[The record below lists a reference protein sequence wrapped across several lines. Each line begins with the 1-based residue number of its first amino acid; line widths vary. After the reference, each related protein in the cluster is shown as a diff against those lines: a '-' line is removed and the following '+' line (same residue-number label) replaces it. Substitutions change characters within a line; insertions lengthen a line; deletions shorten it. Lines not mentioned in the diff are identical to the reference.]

1 MQNNPINEETR
12 IKLRETRRLMMA
24 DLESSMLKGKSPEDS
39 IFYYHSSEDR
49 IVLSH
54 ALFWVMTKSLKGKVA
69 KEKNLLLLRQYQ
81 EEMLEAYLTE
91 DDYFP
96 EILHYCNILYETLI
110 SITAGVY
117 DIYTDKDARKLAGI
131 TMIAAGYAGDMSEDL
146 CNDLLDDIDFHFN
159 KIKCHKIEQM
169 LPQLNKMVE
178 EEIKGIAANM

>member
-1 MQNNPINEETR
+1 
-12 IKLRETRRLMMA
+12 MA
-24 DLESSMLKGKSPEDS
+24 DLEKPMLKEKSPEDS

-54 ALFWVMTKSLKGKVA
+54 ALFWVMTNSLKGKVA
-69 KEKNLLLLRQYQ
+69 KDKNLLLIRQYQ

-96 EILHYCNILYETLI
+96 ELLHYCNIQYETLI
-110 SITAGVY
+110 PIITGVY
-117 DIYTDKDARKLAGI
+117 DLYTDKDARKLAGI

-159 KIKCHKIEQM
+159 KVKCCKIEQM

-178 EEIKGIAANM
+178 EEIKGFAANMQYLKNRELRVNS